1 MRLDDEQKTDLPSS
15 NMRILNASK
24 VTTPGVEELRLEAP
38 VSTPGGNYCAPLY
51 IGHSPS
57 ETLGIQLGPARIHG
71 IVRTSRICYLDL
83 ELSDAQIQWARQLE
97 EHVRSQ
103 LPGHRTVWFTRDMQA
118 EDIDYFYDSSIQ
130 ESTLR
135 ARVQRCESF
144 DTLDLQVFEE
154 SGQLGDID
162 LVQGDATVLALVAL
176 RGVSHHSG
184 RLSLDWVVEQ
194 VLVRREP
201 RCKISLGEEAG
212 TTTATEA
219 PLPAPAATP
228 APEAPPVPPAST
240 APPPA
245 TTNTQHIL
253 PPPPPL
259 ASTTPAAPAA
269 PAQEPYTDGEI
280 TEVDSVLPAGDSLIL
295 RSEAELVADELE
307 QQVQEERERRHVAL
321 QMFMEA
327 NGLDPEAYYFPD
339 TDEEDEEDD
348 SPLAPDAEAASA
360 SLPAL

>member
-1 MRLDDEQKTDLPSS
+1 
-15 NMRILNASK
+15 MRILNASK
-24 VTTPGVEELRLEAP
+24 VAAPTVDELRLEAP

-57 ETLGIQLGPARIHG
+57 ETLGIQLGPAHING
-71 IVRTSRICYLDL
+71 IVRTSRVCYLDL
-83 ELSDAQIQWARQLE
+83 TLNDTQLAWIKQLE
-97 EHVRSQ
+97 ERVRSQ
-103 LPGHRTVWFTRDMQA
+103 LPGHRTVWFTRDMQS
-118 EDIDYFYDSSIQ
+118 EDIDYFYDTSIQ
-130 ESTLR
+130 GSSLR

-154 SGQLGDID
+154 SGQLGDIE
-162 LVQGDATVLALVAL
+162 LVQGEATVLALVAL

-201 RCKISLGEEAG
+201 RCKISLGED
-212 TTTATEA
+212 TTPIADTA
-219 PLPAPAATP
+219 PAPISEPEPIAVASEPNIQATP
-228 APEAPPVPPAST
+228 PVSVSAHTPST
-240 APPPA
+240 KPPP
-245 TTNTQHIL
+245 

-259 ASTTPAAPAA
+259 ASPTELDVA
-269 PAQEPYTDGEI
+269 EPYHDGEI
-280 TEVDSVLPAGDSLIL
+280 TEVDSVLPAGDSLVL

-307 QQVQEERERRHVAL
+307 QQLQEERERRHVAL

-339 TDEEDEEDD
+339 TDEEEEDED
-348 SPLAPDAEAASA
+348 SPMALDAEATSA
-360 SLPAL
+360 ALPAL